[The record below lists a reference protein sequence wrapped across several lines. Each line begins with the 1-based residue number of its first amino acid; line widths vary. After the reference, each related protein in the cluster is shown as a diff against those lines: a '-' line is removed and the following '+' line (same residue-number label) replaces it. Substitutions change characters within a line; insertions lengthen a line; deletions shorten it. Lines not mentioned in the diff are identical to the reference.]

1 MTKPSL
7 TKENLKKI
15 GKVALYTGTSAAIA
29 AVIAF
34 IQKDPQMF
42 GIYTPI
48 VNVILVTLQQAFK
61 TEE

>member
-7 TKENLKKI
+7 NKENLKKI
-15 GKVALYTGTSAAIA
+15 GKVALYAGVSAAIA
-29 AVIAF
+29 VVIAF
-34 IQKDPQMF
+34 IQKEPQVF
-42 GIYTPI
+42 GVYTPI